1 MITAAQAMARYGK
14 PELEKGMVLWDV
26 PMELNIGVIPR
37 RIYCN
42 KDIVT
47 PLRDAF
53 YHLIHRGLLHELR
66 TWDGCFNIRNKRGAS
81 TMSLHSWGLAVDLN
95 AAWNRLGFP
104 STMSSGFVECFTD
117 AGFDWGGRWN
127 RPDGMHFQLA
137 RFPS

>member
-1 MITAAQAMARYGK
+1 MITAAQAMARYGT

-42 KDIVT
+42 RDLVT
-47 PLRDAF
+47 PLRDAL
-53 YHLIHRGLLHELR
+53 YHLIHRGLLHELK

-81 TMSLHSWGLAVDLN
+81 TPSLHSWGLAIDLN
-95 AAWNRLGFP
+95 AAWNRRGQPPTLP
-104 STMSSGFVECFTD
+104 PGFVECFKD
-117 AGFDWGGRWN
+117 AGFDWGGDWKT
-127 RPDGMHFQLA
+127 PDGMHFQLA